1 MYSILN
7 YTWGIFIFYND
18 FKQYYSSGKVTG
30 SASWSSYTLNDVAPG
45 HYIMKY
51 VAYGVAGDIRIGT
64 SGGAGAFK
72 YARLQ
77 STSDIAIL
85 VDFVDITTTQDLTV
99 YLMGN
104 NGSVYNVILS
114 LRRYKQ

>member
-1 MYSILN
+1 MNNAL
-7 YTWGIFIFYND
+7 D
-18 FKQYYSSGKVTG
+18 
-30 SASWSSYTLNDVAPG
+30 PG

-64 SGGAGAFK
+64 SGGAGGFK
-72 YARLQ
+72 YAKLQ
-77 STSDIAIL
+77 STSDIISL
-85 VDFVDITTTQDLTV
+85 IDLIDITTTQNLTV

-104 NGSVYNVILS
+104 NGSEYNVILS